1 MQVINTNVAS
11 LNAQRRLNQSTNGLE
26 TSLQRLSSGLRINS
40 AKDDAAGLAISE
52 RMTGQI
58 RGMDQ
63 ARRNAN
69 DGVSLAQTGEGALD
83 QMSSMVQRIRELAV
97 QSANASNTA
106 SDRQALNNEVGQLTS
121 ELQRFAQTT
130 QFNGQNLFDGS
141 FGTATYQ
148 VGANANQTITTTTAN
163 FQTSQYGTNQVGAQT
178 YTTAA
183 VASGSGLLAAS
194 ASGAVFSG
202 STATSNLVVN
212 GAGGAAT
219 IALASGSSAKDIA
232 AAVNSQAYTGVK
244 ASAQTSAVL
253 TFSGGASSYAL
264 NLTGTNS
271 TQVQVSFTLSATN
284 TAAGLASAVTAFN
297 DVSSKTGITAKLNA
311 TNDGIEVTAADGS
324 NVFIQAATSGATS
337 AVSVSGAT
345 GASASGATN
354 SVLQIG
360 GQLTFDSD
368 KSYNVNLSGGAFRAG
383 AVDAAAVGS
392 GSTTV
397 GSLQAVST
405 LDISTVSNATKA
417 IRIADAA
424 LQAIVGQRSIF
435 GALQS
440 RFDNTISNLQTASEN
455 LSAARSRIRDADFA
469 AETSNLTRSQILQQ
483 AGTAMLA
490 QANALPQQ
498 VLTLLRG

>member
-1 MQVINTNVAS
+1 MQVINTNIAALNSQRNLDRSSDGLQVA
-11 LNAQRRLNQSTNGLE
+11 
-26 TSLQRLSSGLRINS
+26 LQRLSSGLRINS

-69 DGVSLAQTGEGALD
+69 DGVSLAQTSEGAMD
-83 QMSSMVQRIRELAV
+83 QMSAILQRIRELAV

-106 SDRQALNNEVGQLTS
+106 SDRQALNNEASQLTA
-121 ELQRFAQTT
+121 ELQRFALSA

-178 YTTAA
+178 YSTAA
-183 VASGSGLLAAS
+183 ISGTSLAAS
-194 ASGAVFSG
+194 ASGAVFTG
-202 STATSNLVVN
+202 TLATSNLLVN
-212 GAGGAAT
+212 GAGGSAT
-219 IALASGSSAKDIA
+219 ISLASGSSAKDIA
-232 AAVNSQAYTGVK
+232 AAVNSQAFTGVK
-244 ASAQTSAVL
+244 ASAQTNAVV
-253 TFSGGASSYAL
+253 TFGSASSYAL

-284 TAAGLASAVTAFN
+284 TAAGLSAAVTAFN

-311 TNDGIEVTAADGS
+311 TNDGVELTAADGS
-324 NVFIQAATSGATS
+324 NVFMQAASTGAS
-337 AVSVSGAT
+337 VSVSGAA
-345 GASASGATN
+345 GAVMSGT
-354 SVLQIG
+354 STTLQVG

-368 KSYNVNLSGGAFRAG
+368 KSYNVNLSGGAFNAG
-383 AVDAAAVGS
+383 AVAAAAVGS
-392 GSTTV
+392 GTTTV

-405 LDISTVSNATKA
+405 LDISTFANATKA
-417 IRIADAA
+417 LRIADSA
-424 LQAIVGQRSIF
+424 LQAIVSQRAVY

-440 RFDNTISNLQTASEN
+440 RFENTIANLQSSSEN

-469 AETSNLTRSQILQQ
+469 AETSNLTRAQILQQ

-490 QANALPQQ
+490 QANAIPQQ
-498 VLTLLRG
+498 VLQLLQG